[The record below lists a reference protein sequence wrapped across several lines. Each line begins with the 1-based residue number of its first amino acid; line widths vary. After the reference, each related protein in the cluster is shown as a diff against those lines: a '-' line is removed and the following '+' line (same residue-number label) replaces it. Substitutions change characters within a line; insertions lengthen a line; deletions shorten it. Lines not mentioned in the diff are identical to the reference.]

1 MATACGYKYLLSVPG
16 HGYSNRLKALLRVQ
30 NHPMVTP
37 EIRRE
42 LFSARNRGDPF
53 VALAGVDADM
63 AEA

>member
-1 MATACGYKYLLSVPG
+1 MTKEQK
-16 HGYSNRLKALLRVQ
+16 NRLKALLRVQ